1 MIWKYKQGGADA
13 TAALAFM
20 DAMLR
25 NNNGVTFAG
34 ETSFTLTEL
43 RDVVFPRWAAIA
55 AAPVGNP
62 PYESKGGSSDP
73 YPKRTYKGRLVI
85 PGFLKSQ
92 IRRRSYISKD
102 KTVASVRIAPTAE
115 AFYGVNFIEFGTAKI
130 AKRPWL
136 EPSFRASVP
145 DMAARLKERLKALI
159 DKAARSK

>member
-1 MIWKYKQGGADA
+1 MGYNFSDTRQITGVRELSLQLSKMGAAAGGK
-13 TAALAFM
+13 ALRSAVM
-20 DAMLR
+20 SASLPAL
-25 NNNGVTFAG
+25 N
-34 ETSFTLTEL
+34 
-43 RDVVFPRWAAIA
+43 AAIA

-62 PYESKGGSSDP
+62 PYKSKDRRGSSDP

-92 IRRRSYISKD
+92 IRRRSYISND